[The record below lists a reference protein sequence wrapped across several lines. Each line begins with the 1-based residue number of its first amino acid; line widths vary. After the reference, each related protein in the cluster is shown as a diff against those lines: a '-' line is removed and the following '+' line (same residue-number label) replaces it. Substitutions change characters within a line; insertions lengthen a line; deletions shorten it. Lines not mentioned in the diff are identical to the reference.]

1 MGDTLT
7 WAEVG
12 EDVSVSGWT
21 GGSGVAGARAQQ
33 AIVALTMRRQSL
45 KVIGV
50 FILTL
55 LGSNSARS

>member
-1 MGDTLT
+1 MT

-12 EDVSVSGWT
+12 DDVAVSGWT

-33 AIVALTMRRQSL
+33 DIVALTMKRQSL
-45 KVIGV
+45 KVIGM

-55 LGSNSARS
+55 LGSNSG